1 MRKRRN
7 QIRDV
12 CETKHVPLVKM
23 KPKMNHIFLDHKHK
37 VLFCTIPKVS
47 GTSWKKKLLAMNS
60 IQTYIHLEKQKNVKH
75 KNINYALKKHKV
87 DTLSYKHLKNALNY
101 TKIMFVREPVER
113 LISAFHDKFNP
124 NQESNHY
131 FKHFGREISVN
142 YYGNGTDR
150 SGVNHRNVTFEQFV
164 KYIVDLH
171 NRNEAYK
178 YDEHWASYND
188 LCLPCVIDYDI
199 IGNNSISSL

>member
-1 MRKRRN
+1 MWKRSKR
-7 QIRDV
+7 IEDV
-12 CETKHVPLVKM
+12 CATNHLPPVII
-23 KPKMNHIFLDHKHK
+23 KPKMKHIFLDHKYK
-37 VLFCTIPKVS
+37 ILFCTIPKVS

-60 IQTYIHLEKQKNVKH
+60 IQTYINLENRKDLKH
-75 KNINYALKKHKV
+75 RHINEALNKHNV
-87 DTLSYKHLKNALNY
+87 DTLKSDQDLKNFLNY

-124 NQESNHY
+124 NQHSDHY
-131 FKHFGREISVN
+131 FKKVGREISVN

-171 NRNEAYK
+171 KRNETYK

-188 LCLPCVIDYDI
+188 LCLPCTIDYDI
-199 IGNNSISSL
+199 IGE

>member
-1 MRKRRN
+1 
-7 QIRDV
+7 
-12 CETKHVPLVKM
+12 M
-23 KPKMNHIFLDHKHK
+23 KHIFLDHKHK
-37 VLFCTIPKVS
+37 ILFCTIPKVS

-60 IQTYIHLEKQKNVKH
+60 MQMYIHLEKQKNVKH
-75 KNINYALKKHKV
+75 MFINYLLKKYKV
-87 DTLSYKHLKNALNY
+87 DTLNSNQDIKNFLNY

-131 FKHFGREISVN
+131 FKKFGREISVN

-171 NRNEAYK
+171 SRNKTYK
-178 YDEHWASYND
+178 YDEHWTSYYD